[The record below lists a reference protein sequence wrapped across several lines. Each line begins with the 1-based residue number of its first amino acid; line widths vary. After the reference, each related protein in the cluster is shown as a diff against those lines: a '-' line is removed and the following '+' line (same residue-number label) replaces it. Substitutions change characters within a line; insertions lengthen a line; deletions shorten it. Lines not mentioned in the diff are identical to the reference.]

1 MAFSWKSDTTAATS
15 NVSKLAHDSSTA
27 GKAGMY
33 GLVNNA
39 NVLVEIVN
47 NSNAADWTNQGVSKP
62 STIST
67 ITSAFCNGEKATAS
81 DFNSFRDQV
90 ATFRNKVG
98 TDSKIYCAVA
108 LTSNY
113 TGVQSSLCDDYFGTK
128 YDCTTHNATYKSN
141 HDSSK

>member
-1 MAFSWKSDTTAATS
+1 MAFTWKSDTTAATS
-15 NVSKLAHDSSTA
+15 NSSKLAHDASSA

-33 GLVNNA
+33 GLVNNVNA
-39 NVLVEIVN
+39 LVEIVN
-47 NSNAADWTNQGVSKP
+47 NSSANDWANQGVPSKP
-62 STIST
+62 SVSSISN
-67 ITSAFCNGEKATAS
+67 SFCNGEKATAS
-81 DFNSFRDQV
+81 DFNDFRNQV